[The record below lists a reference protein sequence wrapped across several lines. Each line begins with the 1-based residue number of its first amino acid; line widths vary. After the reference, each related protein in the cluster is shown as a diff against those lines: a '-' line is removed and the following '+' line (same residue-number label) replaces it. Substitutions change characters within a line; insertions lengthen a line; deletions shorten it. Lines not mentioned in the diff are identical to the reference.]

1 MLGIL
6 ADDHDTAFSLDDFAL
21 LANLF
26 HGRFYFHVITPFLSL
41 FFSPGDPTLG
51 QIVDRNLDGY
61 GVARENADIVH
72 TEFTGDMCVHDISVW
87 QFHLEGGVRQSL
99 QHNAVF
105 KFNQI
110 IFRQK
115 NPSNLSF
122 PDVGQKN
129 RSVVRY
135 GDRMLV
141 MSGQPSVER
150 YDGPTVG

>member
-51 QIVDRNLDGY
+51 QIVDRNLDGH
-61 GVARENADIVH
+61 GVSRENLDIVH
-72 TEFTGDMCVHDISVW
+72 TELSGYMRGHDMSVR
-87 QFHLEGGVRQSL
+87 QFDFEGGVRKSFQ
-99 QHNAVF
+99 NYAVL
-105 KFNQI
+105 KFDQI

-115 NPSNLSF
+115 NPSYLI
-122 PDVGQKN
+122 PRR
-129 RSVVRY
+129 RSKGPVRH
-135 GDRMLV
+135 
-141 MSGQPSVER
+141 P
-150 YDGPTVG
+150 